1 MQCNDNATRAFGML
15 TTTLTFD
22 AMSLSEDESEYIELV
37 QDRAMRLIDC
47 NVWEG
52 IQRDRLTG
60 WLGSLKN
67 IEAELLGAYLLD
79 NLCYRSR
86 SQYGAML
93 DALFLDL
100 FMPTSM
106 RDALLV
112 DVMEGKKTTN
122 RSEGVFLAPVIGHMA
137 PPTKSGPYILRL
149 VQRRF
154 QLHSDWLVWPHL
166 LGQANG
172 VTDLYFVDDFCGTG
186 DQFDKFLKGIHFD
199 RILQANPKIN
209 VTYLVTTIHTKGRDR
224 IVKNYPY
231 IQLKWAELL
240 EDSHAVLDA
249 SCFARY
255 QVTSFS
261 EKIIAQYTRA
271 VKSLGLPQVGK
282 LADGFGE
289 LGLAYAFA
297 HATPNNTL
305 PIFWMGTQNL
315 TPLLDR

>member
-1 MQCNDNATRAFGML
+1 MCTFGIL
-15 TTTLTFD
+15 TMTLTFD
-22 AMSLSEDESEYIELV
+22 AMSLSEDESEYIDLV
-37 QDRAMRLIDC
+37 RDRAMRQIDC

-60 WLGSLKN
+60 WLGSLRN

-86 SQYGAML
+86 GQYNAML

-100 FMPTSM
+100 FMPSSTKST
-106 RDALLV
+106 LLV
-112 DVMEGKKTTN
+112 DAMRGKKTGN
-122 RSEGVFLAPVIGHMA
+122 SSGGVCLAPVIGHLA

-166 LGQANG
+166 LGQSSG

-186 DQFDKFLKGIHFD
+186 DQFEKFLKGIHFD
-199 RILQANPKIN
+199 RFLQANPKVN

-231 IQLKWAELL
+231 VQLKWAELL
-240 EDSHAVLDA
+240 EDSHAVFDS
-249 SCFARY
+249 SCLARY
-255 QVTSFS
+255 QVNSFA
-261 EKIIAQYTRA
+261 EKIASQYSQA

-282 LADGFGE
+282 FAEGFGE

>member
-1 MQCNDNATRAFGML
+1 
-15 TTTLTFD
+15 
-22 AMSLSEDESEYIELV
+22 
-37 QDRAMRLIDC
+37 MRQIDC

-60 WLGSLKN
+60 WLGSLRN
-67 IEAELLGAYLLD
+67 IDAELLGAYLLD

-86 SQYGAML
+86 SQYNAML

-100 FMPTSM
+100 PVPGSTTG
-106 RDALLV
+106 ALLV
-112 DVMEGKKTTN
+112 DALQGKKAAN
-122 RSEGVFLAPVIGHMA
+122 PSCGIRLAPVIGYLA

-166 LGQANG
+166 LGQAGN

-186 DQFDKFLKGIHFD
+186 EQFDKFLKGISFD
-199 RILQANPKIN
+199 QFLQANPKVN

-224 IVKNYPY
+224 IAKDYPY
-231 IQLKWAELL
+231 VQLKWSELL
-240 EDSHAVLDA
+240 EDSHAVLEA
-249 SCFARY
+249 SCLARY
-255 QVTSFS
+255 QVKGFA
-261 EKIIAQYTRA
+261 EKISAQYTQA
-271 VKSLGLPQVGK
+271 VKSLGLPQGGK

-289 LGLAYAFA
+289 LALAYSFA

>member
-1 MQCNDNATRAFGML
+1 
-15 TTTLTFD
+15 
-22 AMSLSEDESEYIELV
+22 MSLSEDESEYIDLV
-37 QDRAMRLIDC
+37 RDRAMRQIDS

-52 IQRDRLTG
+52 IQRDRLTH

-67 IEAELLGAYLLD
+67 IDTELLGAYLLD

-86 SQYGAML
+86 GQYDAML

-100 FMPTSM
+100 PMPGTA
-106 RDALLV
+106 DDLLV
-112 DVMEGKKTTN
+112 DTLQGKKAANPTC
-122 RSEGVFLAPVIGHMA
+122 GVRLAPVIGHLA

-166 LGQANG
+166 LGQAGN

-186 DQFDKFLKGIHFD
+186 EQFDKFLKGIHFD
-199 RILQANPKIN
+199 EFLQANPKVK

-224 IVKNYPY
+224 IGKDYPY
-231 IQLKWAELL
+231 VQLKWAELL
-240 EDSHAVLDA
+240 EGSHAVLDA
-249 SCFARY
+249 SCLARY
-255 QVTSFS
+255 KVKGFA
-261 EKIIAQYTRA
+261 EKINAQYAQA
-271 VKSLGLPQVGK
+271 VKALGLPQGGK
-282 LADGFGE
+282 MAEGFGD
-289 LGLAYAFA
+289 LALAYSFA

-305 PIFWMGTQNL
+305 PIFWMGTQHL